1 MLSDSCIHNK
11 HWLCWY
17 QVRLGDLNMI
27 VPCVFS
33 TASQQPSSHLERPSM
48 LILSVK
54 SCSLASTP
62 SQRSSADTGETT
74 QTASGVL
81 SPSFPSS
88 TRKRMTL
95 VLLRGYTQ
103 GSLTVHCSPGRPL
116 PLLELLPILAHGV
129 KLKSMSLVCLRLHEG
144 VIP

>member
-1 MLSDSCIHNK
+1 
-11 HWLCWY
+11 
-17 QVRLGDLNMI
+17 
-27 VPCVFS
+27 
-33 TASQQPSSHLERPSM
+33 M

>member
-1 MLSDSCIHNK
+1 
-11 HWLCWY
+11 
-17 QVRLGDLNMI
+17 
-27 VPCVFS
+27 
-33 TASQQPSSHLERPSM
+33 M

-54 SCSLASTP
+54 SCSLASTL

-88 TRKRMTL
+88 KGKRMTL

-103 GSLTVHCSPGRPL
+103 GSFEVRCSPGRRL
-116 PLLELLPILAHGV
+116 PLLELLLILAHGV
-129 KLKSMSLVCLRLHEG
+129 KLKSMSLVCLRLHKG